1 MKYLVMG
8 HSGSGKSSLAKL
20 ISDSYNIPLMYLDCV
35 HFSSNWNSRNDEEAI
50 SILKKFMDE
59 NESWVIDGNY
69 FRFILDERI
78 KEADKIVVLLFN
90 RFTCLLRA
98 YKRYFNYKGKIR
110 ESIAPGCYET
120 MDFEFIKWILF
131 EGRTKKRMK
140 VFKDIINNNKD
151 KVVIIKNQKELDK
164 FIEKECKIKEE
175 KQ

>member
-69 FRFILDERI
+69 FRFILDER
-78 KEADKIVVLLFN
+78 V
-90 RFTCLLRA
+90 
-98 YKRYFNYKGKIR
+98 
-110 ESIAPGCYET
+110 IAE
-120 MDFEFIKWILF
+120 I
-131 EGRTKKRMK
+131 
-140 VFKDIINNNKD
+140 
-151 KVVIIKNQKELDK
+151 
-164 FIEKECKIKEE
+164 
-175 KQ
+175 